1 MWSFHGCIICTLWSA
16 PMLTGILKVLRCIED
31 ALEELQLRVEG
42 RISPSIAR
50 LYRKN
55 PPQKLMSVTRN

>member
-1 MWSFHGCIICTLWSA
+1 
-16 PMLTGILKVLRCIED
+16 MLTGILKVLRCIED